1 VLHKV
6 RIPLLLVAGDVLT
19 LLLFV
24 AIGQREHEMLDAS
37 NPLRG
42 LLLSTAIFGVPW
54 VLAGLLLG
62 AYPGREKLRFLPFM
76 GRSLN
81 LALVA
86 LPLGVLLRSYVL
98 GRAVIPT
105 VFISA
110 ALGFGG
116 VMMLGW
122 RAAYAGVL
130 IYLTNRR
137 SARPEH
143 GTVMEKSL
151 ERG

>member
-1 VLHKV
+1 
-6 RIPLLLVAGDVLT
+6 VLT
-19 LLLFV
+19 
-24 AIGQREHEMLDAS
+24 
-37 NPLRG
+37 
-42 LLLSTAIFGVPW
+42 
-54 VLAGLLLG
+54 GLLLG
-62 AYPGREKLRFLPFM
+62 AYPGREKLHFRPFM

-86 LPLGVLLRSYVL
+86 VPLGVLLRSYVL

-105 VFISA
+105 VFLSA

-130 IYLTNRR
+130 IHVTNRR
-137 SARPEH
+137 SAHPEH
-143 GTVMEKSL
+143 GTVIEKSL